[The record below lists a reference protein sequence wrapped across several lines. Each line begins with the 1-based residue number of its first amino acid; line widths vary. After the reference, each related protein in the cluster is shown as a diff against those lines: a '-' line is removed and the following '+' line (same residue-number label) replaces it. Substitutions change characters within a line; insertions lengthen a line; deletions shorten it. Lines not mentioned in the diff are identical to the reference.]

1 MQVFR
6 LSNLNMKSFITFS
19 KVKNSIVMNDKIKSV
34 IPSGILVQIA
44 FLLVIA
50 FIFFLLI
57 KNLVVFLP
65 GFLGAI
71 CLFVLLINPFKWLTE
86 KKGWKK
92 LWSIVVLI
100 FGSACLILLP
110 MYLLIQTL
118 TQKILVMLDDK
129 EKIEAGIKSVVNLLH
144 TQYNI
149 DIFNQGNLEKATE
162 IGGKVL
168 QSIVNTSV
176 NGLMEIGVAYLLLYF
191 LLVDYKSIEH
201 WFNKYIP
208 LGRSNMDNM
217 KEDMKKLVVSNTI
230 GVPLTAFCQA
240 VVAYIGYLIFGV
252 DDAFVF
258 FVLTGFAAMVP
269 VVGAALIYIPL
280 VVMLLAQGDSTN
292 AVGLLLYSIILVGL
306 SDNLVRFLVQK
317 RMADVHP
324 LITIFGVIVGVN
336 LFGFIGIIFGPI
348 LFSLFFWLI
357 KIYRNEFVIP
367 NGNKQA

>member
-1 MQVFR
+1 
-6 LSNLNMKSFITFS
+6 
-19 KVKNSIVMNDKIKSV
+19 MNDKIKSA

-44 FLLVIA
+44 FLLVIV
-50 FIFFLLI
+50 FVFFLLV

-71 CLFVLLINPFKWLTE
+71 CLFVLLINPFRWLTE

-92 LWSIVVLI
+92 IWSIVVLI
-100 FGSACLILLP
+100 LGSACLILGP

-118 TQKILVMLDDK
+118 TKKILVMLDDK
-129 EKIEAGIKSVVNLLH
+129 DKIKTGIKSVVDLLH
-144 TQYNI
+144 TKYNI
-149 DIFNQGNLEKATE
+149 DIFDQSNLEKATE

-191 LLVDYKSIEH
+191 MLVDYKSIER

-208 LGRSNMDNM
+208 LGRANMDNM
-217 KEDMKKLVVSNTI
+217 KIDMKKLVVSNTI

-258 FVLTGFAAMVP
+258 FVLTGFAAMIP

-280 VVMLLAQGDSTN
+280 VGMLIAQGDTTG
-292 AVGLLLYSIILVGL
+292 AIGLLLYSLILVGL
-306 SDNLVRFLVQK
+306 SDNLIRFMLQK

-357 KIYRNEFVIP
+357 KIYRNEFVVP
-367 NGNKQA
+367 NDNKQA